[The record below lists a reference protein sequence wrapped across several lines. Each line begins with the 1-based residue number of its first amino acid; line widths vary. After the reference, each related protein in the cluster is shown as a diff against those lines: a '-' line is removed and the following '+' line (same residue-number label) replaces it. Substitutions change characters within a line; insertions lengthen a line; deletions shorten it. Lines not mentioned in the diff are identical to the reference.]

1 MGLRELGYGFDFNG
15 VDLSMAV
22 VASSDL
28 GPSQDGGD
36 IALVFGVTKGI
47 SFGE

>member
-1 MGLRELGYGFDFNG
+1 MGL
-15 VDLSMAV
+15 DLSMAV

-28 GPSQDGGD
+28 SPSQDGGD
-36 IALVFGVTKGI
+36 IALVFGVSRGI